1 MRSLLY
7 LIAIILVI
15 GWLVGFFIYSATGLI
30 HILLIPA
37 FISLI
42 LAVIRR
48 AWSVFKKIIIASN
61 LHSCIVND
69 LLIVWNHPFLF
80 CVTQWINFL
89 NIHSLS
95 FSSPE
100 YLIDNSCSGTF
111 NFVCVFCN
119 NPCKTKLSG
128 GTNRFS
134 Q

>member
-48 AWSVFKKIIIASN
+48 A
-61 LHSCIVND
+61 
-69 LLIVWNHPFLF
+69 
-80 CVTQWINFL
+80 
-89 NIHSLS
+89 
-95 FSSPE
+95 
-100 YLIDNSCSGTF
+100 
-111 NFVCVFCN
+111 
-119 NPCKTKLSG
+119 
-128 GTNRFS
+128 
-134 Q
+134 